1 MDGYRWKVLRMG
13 APRVQM
19 SGTRDGRDASRV
31 QEDGTRDGCTYREH
45 VDGTRDG
52 RT

>member
-1 MDGYRWKVLRMG
+1 MVLRMDGYRWKELVLRMD

-19 SGTRDGRDASRV
+19 AGTRDGRDASKV
-31 QEDGTRDGCTYREH
+31 QEDGTRDG
-45 VDGTRDG
+45 